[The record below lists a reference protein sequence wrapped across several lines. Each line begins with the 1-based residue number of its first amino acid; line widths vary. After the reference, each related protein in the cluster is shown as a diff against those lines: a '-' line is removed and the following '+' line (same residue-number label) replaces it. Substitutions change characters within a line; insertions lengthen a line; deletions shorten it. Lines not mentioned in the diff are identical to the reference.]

1 MPEMIEIMLAP
12 FVACMVLV
20 ALFSYL
26 GIHIIAREVI
36 FVDLALAQMAALGST
51 SAILFHVE
59 HDSPWGYAFALAF
72 TTLGAFIF
80 AITHTKKE
88 KQRVP
93 QEAIIGITF
102 VVASAAAI
110 LVSARS
116 QQGHHAVEEMLVG
129 AILWVTWAK
138 VLKLLAVFLGVGI
151 FHWFLRNR
159 FFMISLQ
166 ESTAE
171 QLGWH
176 VRWWDFLFYASFGV
190 AVTAA
195 VPIAGVL
202 LVFTFLV
209 VPAVIAFLF
218 TRNPR
223 TLVAISW
230 GAAAVACA
238 LGLAGSYQFDLPT
251 GPLIVC
257 VFGLVLLVAGF
268 VCRSCPMP
276 VAADTTEHRV
286 VGEAGPRVPHSPTPP
301 EEKSIET

>member
-12 FVACMVLV
+12 FAACMVLV

-51 SAILFHVE
+51 CAVLFHITP
-59 HDSPWGYAFALAF
+59 DSPLGYVLSLAF
-72 TTLGAFIF
+72 TTLAAFIF
-80 AITHTKKE
+80 AITHVE
-88 KQRVP
+88 RERQRVP

-110 LVSARS
+110 LVSART
-116 QQGHHAVEEMLVG
+116 QQGHEAVEQMLVG
-129 AILWVTWAK
+129 GVLWVTWPK
-138 VLKLLAVFLGVGI
+138 VLQLLLVFSGVGI
-151 FHWFLRNR
+151 FHWFLRKR
-159 FFMISLQ
+159 FFTISLQ
-166 ESTAE
+166 ERFAE
-171 QLGWH
+171 QQGW
-176 VRWWDFLFYASFGV
+176 RIQWWDFLFYASFGV
-190 AVTAA
+190 AVTVA

-218 TRNPR
+218 TRTPR
-223 TLVAISW
+223 VLVAISW
-230 GAAAVACA
+230 GGAAVACA
-238 LGLAGSYQFDLPT
+238 IGLAGSYQFDLPT

-268 VCRSCPMP
+268 LCRACPMP
-276 VAADTTEHRV
+276 VAADTMEHRV
-286 VGEAGPRVPHSPTPP
+286 VAEAGPRVSHAA
-301 EEKSIET
+301 KSTVAERKDT